1 MKGIKCRKAAKAE
14 RRAHRKSGRSDRTAN
29 GMEIHPLGGTMEPAL
44 AEQILAAF
52 RGFDPTG
59 PWASVAPKILPVLK
73 RRHHPYP
80 PEAAPLHIRVPP
92 GVWTGFGIDFGPAF
106 SHVSQR
112 LLDGWHIDHAT
123 LLGTALENL
132 GALVK
137 VEPPVVDRVPL
148 DGIEVMAVQG
158 QGWGSSLILAP
169 ELLQPILGSEPAP
182 AAHAGPQHA
191 PGSARRRRRRPCVR
205 SLGGDRRRRAR
216 RARGGPAAL
225 DRLGGDDHR
234 RSRAGTPELVGRQG
248 SVELRRVIV
257 EPATPDLMIGA
268 ARRDH
273 GPEPRAVPE
282 DAEMG
287 QLVADDGLEGL
298 GGRQDEAPRE
308 RQPARSRGT
317 PPAGPRVAQGDAG
330 RSDVERSRVQGDR
343 GLDLAARLVPQPGLE
358 DPGVSSPVRGDAVD
372 DELVVEP
379 DDVRPADPGHR
390 RNDADPVQ
398 PTAERD
404 HASVA
409 SLHPATRVSRRPAPA
424 DRGDAGA
431 TPPARRGT
439 RSHGARRRASPTAS
453 PEA

>member
-1 MKGIKCRKAAKAE
+1 MKGIRCRKAAKAE

-44 AEQILAAF
+44 AEQLLAAF

-169 ELLQPILGSEPAP
+169 ELLQPILGSEP
-182 AAHAGPQHA
+182 
-191 PGSARRRRRRPCVR
+191 
-205 SLGGDRRRRAR
+205 
-216 RARGGPAAL
+216 
-225 DRLGGDDHR
+225 RLLL
-234 RSRAGTPELVGRQG
+234 T
-248 SVELRRVIV
+248 
-257 EPATPDLMIGA
+257 
-268 ARRDH
+268 
-273 GPEPRAVPE
+273 
-282 DAEMG
+282 
-287 QLVADDGLEGL
+287 
-298 GGRQDEAPRE
+298 
-308 RQPARSRGT
+308 
-317 PPAGPRVAQGDAG
+317 
-330 RSDVERSRVQGDR
+330 
-343 GLDLAARLVPQPGLE
+343 
-358 DPGVSSPVRGDAVD
+358 PVRNTL
-372 DELVVEP
+372 LVLP
-379 DDVRPADPGHR
+379 DDVDDDLAFDLWEAIADGAHDELGVDPLRWTGSAVTTIGDPALGLP
-390 RNDADPVQ
+390 N
-398 PTAERD
+398 
-404 HASVA
+404 
-409 SLHPATRVSRRPAPA
+409 
-424 DRGDAGA
+424 
-431 TPPARRGT
+431 
-439 RSHGARRRASPTAS
+439 
-453 PEA
+453 